1 MPRQTGRVG
10 TGNAQGAHGS
20 GHDVGE
26 KSSEQRAHQEQ
37 ERSMHTEGRKHDA
50 AAHARHS
57 STMEKRAVIIGRG
70 ASPAERLAIEEVVAV
85 ARDGAQVRLAAE
97 AVERVRAGR
106 NFVERICAEDRTV
119 YGVTTGFGHLSSVK
133 IAHDQL
139 AELQRNLIRS
149 HASGVGEPFDI
160 ETARAVLLLLA
171 NSLARGHSGVR
182 VELIEALLALLN
194 AGVTPVVPKRG
205 SVGASGDLAPL
216 AHLSLVLIGEGEAWY
231 AGERLPGAEAL
242 RRAGLAPITLGAKE
256 GLALINGTHVMEANG
271 ALAIADAW
279 RLLRAAEVAVA
290 MSLEALLGSYIPLDA
305 RIHAL
310 RPQQGQA
317 VTAARLRTLVEGS
330 EINPSH
336 ADCGRVQDPYT
347 LRCAPQVLGAARDSL
362 AYCEQVFAAELGAV
376 TDNPLIFPDDGDVLT
391 GGNFHGQPLA
401 LALDMLAVTLAQV
414 ASFSERRTYSL
425 MGPHEWDTGPSKIP
439 LFLTPQP
446 GLNSGY
452 MIAQYAAAALVNEI
466 KVLAHPASI
475 DSIPTSAGMEDFVS
489 MGATAA
495 IKARQALDLAY
506 RVVAIEFISA
516 AQGLEF
522 RKPLQPGNGV
532 AAAYAAVRGIVP
544 PLTVDRPPSPEI
556 EVLAVA
562 LRNGLLD
569 DLAPEDAG
577 MAGAGAGGSNGH
589 AARKTAAATAKK
601 AGKKPA
607 PTADRSGTARH

>member
-1 MPRQTGRVG
+1 MPRQNGRMG
-10 TGNAQGAHGS
+10 TVHTHKSEDHGPRVAETPS
-20 GHDVGE
+20 G
-26 KSSEQRAHQEQ
+26 QRAQQTHGT
-37 ERSMHTEGRKHDA
+37 HT
-50 AAHARHS
+50 
-57 STMEKRAVIIGRG
+57 TVVIGRG
-70 ASPAERLAIEEVVAV
+70 SSPAERLTLSEVVMV
-85 ARDGAQVRLAAE
+85 AREGAQVRLAAQ
-97 AVERVRAGR
+97 AVERVHAGR
-106 NFVERICAEDRTV
+106 AFVEGICAENRTV

-133 IAHDQL
+133 IAPDQL

-160 ETARAVLLLLA
+160 ETTRAVLLLLA
-171 NSLARGHSGVR
+171 NSLAQGHSGVR
-182 VELIEALLALLN
+182 VELLESLLAMLN

-231 AGERLPGAEAL
+231 AGERLPGGEAL
-242 RRAGLAPITLGAKE
+242 RRAGLAPYTLGAKE

-290 MSLEALLGSYIPLDA
+290 MSLEALLGSYVPLDA

-310 RPQQGQA
+310 RPQHGQA
-317 VTAARLRTLVEGS
+317 VTAARLRALVDGS

-336 ADCGRVQDPYT
+336 ANCGRVQDPYT
-347 LRCAPQVLGAARDSL
+347 LRCAPQVLGAARDAL
-362 AYCEQVFAAELGAV
+362 THCEQVFAAELGAV

-401 LALDMLAVTLAQV
+401 LVLDMLAVTLAQM

-425 MGPHEWDTGPSKIP
+425 MGPHEWDTGPSKMP

-495 IKARQALDLAY
+495 IKARQALDLVY
-506 RVVAIEFISA
+506 YVVAIELICA
-516 AQGLEF
+516 AQGLDF
-522 RKPLQPGNGV
+522 RQPLQPGKGV
-532 AAAYAAVRGIVP
+532 AAAHAAVRGIVP
-544 PLTVDRPPSPEI
+544 TLTVDRPPSPEI
-556 EVLAVA
+556 EALAIA
-562 LRNGLLD
+562 LRDGLLD
-569 DLAPEDAG
+569 DLAREVEIV
-577 MAGAGAGGSNGH
+577 
-589 AARKTAAATAKK
+589 AAAGNANDGSGQRARMTGAKSTK
-601 AGKKPA
+601 ASKTQKT
-607 PTADRSGTARH
+607 TADRSGTARH